1 MILGRYKRV
10 KFGELQQN
18 LNPNNNEEI
27 IDGRLRS
34 RCVTGDKYLVFIDE
48 LTLVEMAAVDSG
60 VTL

>member
-18 LNPNNNEEI
+18 LNPNNNKAI
-27 IDGRLRS
+27 IDGRLRP
-34 RCVTGDKYLVFIDE
+34 RCVTDDKYLVFIDE